1 MYEYG
6 KVLNGVAKYID
17 IEIIEKIPGW
27 KGWVFGSGVGIALS
41 NMTDIFNQLKTNE
54 YVKLLNIIDK
64 DDRINVDKI
73 YEEMKKQASKSA
85 ITFDVPMLGALT
97 LNENDVDKMY
107 EFIKKEGG

>member
-27 KGWVFGSGVGIALS
+27 KRWVFGSGVGIALS

-54 YVKLLNIIDK
+54 YVKLK
-64 DDRINVDKI
+64 YYR
-73 YEEMKKQASKSA
+73 
-85 ITFDVPMLGALT
+85 
-97 LNENDVDKMY
+97 
-107 EFIKKEGG
+107 